1 MTAHNDDD
9 VDRWDDVDIRLCAL
23 TLVAR
28 LPTNQA
34 DALATIGYMREFLNG
49 FVFKSGGEGPP

>member
-1 MTAHNDDD
+1 MTADNDDD
-9 VDRWDDVDIRLCAL
+9 ADRWDDVDIRLCAL

-34 DALATIGYMREFLNG
+34 DALATIDYMRELVNG
-49 FVFKSGGEGPP
+49 FVVKSGGEGPP

>member
-1 MTAHNDDD
+1 MIAKNDDEA
-9 VDRWDDVDIRLCAL
+9 DRWDDVDIRLCAL

-34 DALATIGYMREFLNG
+34 DALATIEYMRELVNG
-49 FVFKSGGEGPP
+49 FVFKSGWEGPP